1 MKFLFQMDDPKKINI
16 SEDSTYMIIKESLNR
31 GLECFYND
39 PNWVYADINRKNK
52 IKSHIF
58 RLFLKDNGKLTYD
71 IKNKINVD
79 LENFSAIFIRQD
91 PPYDMKYISN
101 TYLLEKLKKPM
112 VINNPSELRN
122 FPEKHIM
129 MNFPDLTP
137 STIISS
143 DVEVLIKF
151 IEKNN
156 EVILKPAYGNGGL
169 GIVKVDASKKN
180 IKNFLSKYI
189 NQFSNNPIIAQR
201 FLKNYIKG
209 DKRVILINGTVEG
222 SVLRVPKKNSIKSN
236 FHAGG
241 SAVKTSLNK
250 KEKLICQKIKNFLIN
265 KRLYFVGIDIID
277 GFLTEIN
284 ITSPTGIQEINR
296 LDGVN
301 IEKSIID
308 FVLKSLK

>member
-1 MKFLFQMDDPKKINI
+1 MKFLFQMDDPKEINI

-31 GLECFYND
+31 GIECFYND

-58 RLFLKDNGKLTYD
+58 RLFLKDNGTLTYD

-169 GIVKVDASKKN
+169 GIVKVDVSKRN

-209 DKRVILINGTVEG
+209 DKRVILINGNVKG

-265 KRLYFVGIDIID
+265 KKLYFVGIDIID

>member
-31 GLECFYND
+31 GIECFYND
-39 PNWVYADINRKNK
+39 PNWVYADINHKNK

-58 RLFLKDNGKLTYD
+58 KLFLKDNGTLTYD

-79 LENFSAIFIRQD
+79 LENFSAIFVRQD

-209 DKRVILINGTVEG
+209 DKRVILINGTVKG

-265 KRLYFVGIDIID
+265 KKLYFVGIDIID

-308 FVLKSLK
+308 FVIKSLK

>member
-1 MKFLFQMDDPKKINI
+1 MDDPKKINI

-31 GLECFYND
+31 GIECFYND
-39 PNWVYADINRKNK
+39 PNWVYADINHKNK

-58 RLFLKDNGKLTYD
+58 KLFLKDNGTLTYD

-101 TYLLEKLKKPM
+101 TYLLEKLKKPL

-137 STIISS
+137 STVISA

-209 DKRVILINGTVEG
+209 DKRVILINGTVKG

-301 IEKSIID
+301 LEKSIIN